1 MKTDSVDT
9 FTLDKIEFSA
19 VRQIL
24 SRFAATSLGKALCLR
39 ITPSRNPDMIA
50 KWQGQT
56 AQMIDAIIS
65 VGLPPLAG
73 VTDITAALA
82 RAIPAGAATAEDYAD
97 IASTLSSASNVRGYL
112 LSLAE
117 SMEHLVAL
125 GADIDEFDQLVEA
138 IATVIAPDGSI
149 RDDASPR
156 LAQIRR
162 EIASLGSQIHD
173 VMYGYLRR
181 PEVTRLLQHA
191 TVTLHGDRYVLPVKA
206 IHRGRLPGVVHRHS
220 GTGAT
225 VFVEPDESVELNNR
239 LADRYND
246 ERQEIQLLLDELA
259 IKVTAR
265 VDEISS
271 MLRVL
276 AQVDLIAS
284 KAQYAYQFE
293 MIRPQICERGRVELV
308 QACHPLLIEKAFQD
322 KKAGNPVHPVVPL
335 DIRLGADFDLL
346 VITGSN
352 TGGKTVTLKT
362 LALLA
367 VMAQSGMHIPARR
380 GASLPVFRNIFIDI
394 GDEQSLQQSLSTFGG
409 HIKRIRYIL
418 NKTDKSSL
426 VLLDELGSGTDPDE
440 GGAIGQAVLDELR
453 RIGCLGAI
461 TTHLSVLKA
470 YAFSHE
476 RVDNA
481 SVEFDTK
488 TLSPTYRL
496 HIGTPGESHAIT
508 VASRLGINPR
518 VISAARRHLSGQ
530 GKQFRKAIQST
541 GIARKSAEQARAKAV
556 EAHLASQDTQQL
568 YEAKLA
574 DLHEL
579 QGQFQIWLARLTQ
592 LSPGDEIY
600 IPSLK
605 KTGRLVRLELHNQ
618 LAVVDAGSIQAEVPL
633 SELMP
638 DLGQEAVRQQIDKI
652 QADILAQSRSTEADR
667 TEATRLRTEYHR
679 SLEHQKKR
687 ARQFDTWLG
696 LIARLKVGQD
706 VAIAAKPGKA
716 VLVEVD
722 LPGLRAKVRT
732 GDGKEIELSIQD
744 LYPQSGPF
752 APRSDRRP
760 TGQKPRGNAAK
771 PGKPGQSKPGQS
783 KPAPDKP
790 ITRRSADS
798 KAARSNLAKL
808 LATEPGQQVF
818 VVPFNKIATL
828 IRIDADKNQAVVQS
842 GIFEMEIPLADLEL
856 VEKK

>member
-1 MKTDSVDT
+1 MDT

-19 VRQIL
+19 VRLIL
-24 SRFAATSLGKALCLR
+24 SRFAATSQGKRLCLR
-39 ITPSRNPDMIA
+39 ITPSRNPDIIA

-56 AQMIDAIIS
+56 AQMIDAIVS

-73 VTDITAALA
+73 VMDITEPLA
-82 RAIPAGAATAEDYAD
+82 RAIPAGPATAEDYAD
-97 IASTLSSASNVRGYL
+97 IASTLESAGNIRSYL

-117 SMEHLVAL
+117 SMELLTAV
-125 GADIDEFDQLVEA
+125 GAEIDEYNSLVEA
-138 IATVIAPDGSI
+138 IAAVIAPDGSI

-162 EIASLGSQIHD
+162 EIASLGREIHD

-206 IHRGRLPGVVHRHS
+206 IHRGRLPGVVHRFS

-225 VFVEPDESVELNNR
+225 VFIEPDESVEINNR

-246 ERQEIQLLLDELA
+246 ERQEMQLLLDELA
-259 IKVTAR
+259 IKVIAR
-265 VDEISS
+265 ADEITAT
-271 MLRVL
+271 LRVL

-293 MIRPQICERGRVELV
+293 MTQPAICERGQVELT
-308 QACHPLLIEKAFQD
+308 QASHPLLIEQAFQD
-322 KKAGNPVHPVVPL
+322 KKAGNAFHEIVPL
-335 DIRLGADFDLL
+335 DIRIGGDFDLL

-362 LALLA
+362 LALMA

-394 GDEQSLQQSLSTFGG
+394 GDEQSLQQSLSTFGA

-418 NKTDKSSL
+418 NKVDKNSL

-488 TLSPTYRL
+488 TLSPTYHL

-518 VISAARRHLSGQ
+518 VIDAARKHLSGQ
-530 GKQFRKAIQST
+530 GKQFRKAIQAT
-541 GIARKSAEQARAKAV
+541 GIARKSAEKARTKAV

-592 LSPGDEIY
+592 MSPGDEIY

-605 KTGRLVRLELHNQ
+605 KNGKLVRLELHNQ
-618 LAVVDAGSIQAEVPL
+618 IAVVDAGSIQAEVPL

-638 DLGQEAVRQQIDKI
+638 DLGQTDVREQIDKI
-652 QADILAQSRSTEADR
+652 QADILAQSRTTEADR
-667 TEATRLRTEYHR
+667 AEAARLRAEYHR
-679 SLEHQKKR
+679 SLEHQKTR

-706 VAIAAKPGKA
+706 VPIAVKPGKA
-716 VLVEVD
+716 TLVEVD

-732 GDGKEIELSIQD
+732 GEGKEIQLSIQD

-752 APRSDRRP
+752 APRSERPAHGRGSRGKSAQGRHPKDRAA
-760 TGQKPRGNAAK
+760 RGTHGESQT
-771 PGKPGQSKPGQS
+771 PS
-783 KPAPDKP
+783 KP

-798 KAARSNLAKL
+798 KAARSARAKL
-808 LATEPGQQVF
+808 LATEPGELVF
-818 VVPFNKIATL
+818 VVPFNKKATL
-828 IRIDADKNQAVVQS
+828 IRINKDKELAVVQS
-842 GIFEMEIPLADLEL
+842 GIFEMEIPLADLEPI
-856 VEKK
+856 KSN

>member
-1 MKTDSVDT
+1 MDT

-19 VRQIL
+19 VRLIL
-24 SRFAATSLGKALCLR
+24 SRFAATSLGKRLCLR
-39 ITPSRNPDMIA
+39 ITPSRNPEIIA

-56 AQMIDAIIS
+56 AQMIDAIVS

-73 VTDITAALA
+73 VTDITQTLA
-82 RAIPAGAATAEDYAD
+82 RAVPAGPATGEDYAD
-97 IASTLSSASNVRGYL
+97 IASTLASASNVRGYL
-112 LSLAE
+112 LSLAD
-117 SMEHLVAL
+117 SMELLIAL
-125 GADIDEFDQLVEA
+125 GAEIDEFAPLVEA
-138 IATVIAPDGSI
+138 IAGVVATDGSI

-156 LAQIRR
+156 LSQIRR
-162 EIASLGSQIHD
+162 EVANLGREIHD

-206 IHRGRLPGVVHRHS
+206 IHRGRLPGVVHRLS

-239 LADRYND
+239 LADRCND
-246 ERQEIQLLLDELA
+246 ERAEIQLLLDDLA

-265 VDEISS
+265 ADEITAT
-271 MLRVL
+271 LRVL
-276 AQVDLIAS
+276 SQVDLIAS

-293 MIRPQICERGRVELV
+293 MTCPKICERGRVELH
-308 QACHPLLIEKAFQD
+308 QACHPLLIEQAFQD
-322 KKAGNPVHPVVPL
+322 KKAGNATHEVVPL

-346 VITGSN
+346 IITGSN

-362 LALLA
+362 LALMA

-380 GASLPVFRNIFIDI
+380 GSSLPVFRNIFIDI
-394 GDEQSLQQSLSTFGG
+394 GDEQSLQQSLSTFGA

-418 NKTDKSSL
+418 NKTDKNSL

-440 GGAIGQAVLDELR
+440 GGAIGQAVLDEFR

-508 VASRLGINPR
+508 VASRLGVNPR
-518 VISAARRHLSGQ
+518 VIEAARKHLSGQ
-530 GKQFRKAIQST
+530 GKQFRKAIQAT
-541 GIARKSAEQARAKAV
+541 GIARKSAEQARTQAV
-556 EAHLASQDTQQL
+556 EAHLAAQDTQQL

-605 KTGRLVRLELHNQ
+605 KSGHLVRLELHNQ

-667 TEATRLRTEYHR
+667 TEANRLRAEYHR
-679 SLEHQKKR
+679 SLEHQKTR

-696 LIARLKVGQD
+696 FIARLKVGQD
-706 VAIAAKPGKA
+706 VPIAAKPGKA
-716 VLVEVD
+716 VLIEVD

-732 GDGKEIELSIQD
+732 GDGREIELSIQD

-752 APRSDRRP
+752 APRPERPARGRGAKGRHAKDRAP
-760 TGQKPRGNAAK
+760 KGQ
-771 PGKPGQSKPGQS
+771 PGQAQS
-783 KPAPDKP
+783 QAPAKP

-798 KAARSNLAKL
+798 KAARSARAKL
-808 LATEPGQQVF
+808 LTTEPGQQVF
-818 VVPFNKIATL
+818 VVPFNRKATL
-828 IRIDADKNQAVVQS
+828 IRINKDKDKAVVQS
-842 GIFEMEIPLADLEL
+842 GIFEMELPLADIEPIK
-856 VEKK
+856 ES